1 MDYKKLQ
8 LNKTFRPMS
17 SVQKAKI
24 SGKRG
29 VMSVIL
35 LAKNGKRILLSAELC
50 NKLGLHEKVYLM
62 HDDDSIVICAE
73 PIQECGTLYRLREA
87 PANRK
92 VIYCAELVAEIAR
105 LFSLDFSDC
114 VCRTLGDVEYAID
127 ADEDVIY
134 AIVRAN
140 IGERGESDED

>member
-1 MDYKKLQ
+1 MDYRKLQ

-17 SVQKAKI
+17 SVQKAKKI
-24 SGKRG
+24 AGKSG

-35 LAKNGKRILLSAELC
+35 SAKNGKRILLSAELC

-73 PIQECGTLYRLREA
+73 PIQECGTEYRLREA
-87 PANRK
+87 SANRK
-92 VIYCAELVAEIAR
+92 VIYCAELASEIAR
-105 LFSLDFSDC
+105 LFSLDFSDH
-114 VCRTLGDVEYAID
+114 VCRTLEHVEYAID
-127 ADEDVIY
+127 ADEDVVY
-134 AIVRAN
+134 AIAN